1 MTDDQVN
8 RIVEH
13 LCQHIHVA
21 IRLKGA
27 QLEVRP
33 PNLKD
38 LGFDPTSVRTVLLT
52 GLHWAGVTV
61 ADHTLNETE
70 SGEEPPWS

>member
-1 MTDDQVN
+1 MTGDQVN

-13 LCQHIHVA
+13 LCQHLHVT
-21 IRLKGA
+21 IQLKGA
-27 QLEVRP
+27 QPEIRP

-38 LGFDPTSVRTVLLT
+38 LGFDPASVRAVLLT

-61 ADHTLNETE
+61 VDKTE
-70 SGEEPPWS
+70 AGEESPWS

>member
-13 LCQHIHVA
+13 LCQQLHVG

-27 QLEVRP
+27 QPEVRP

-38 LGFDPTSVRTVLLT
+38 LVFDPASVRTVLLT
-52 GLHWAGVTV
+52 GLHWAGITIV
-61 ADHTLNETE
+61 EKTE
-70 SGEEPPWS
+70 ASEEPPWS

>member
-1 MTDDQVN
+1 MTDDQVD

-13 LCQHIHVA
+13 ICQHLHVA
-21 IRLKGA
+21 IQLKGPRSD
-27 QLEVRP
+27 VHR

-38 LGFDPTSVRTVLLT
+38 LAFDRARVKNVLLT

-61 ADHTLNETE
+61 ADYGLTET
-70 SGEEPPWS
+70 EPPWS

>member
-13 LCQHIHVA
+13 LCQHLHVT

-27 QLEVRP
+27 QPEVFP
-33 PNLKD
+33 PNTKD
-38 LGFDPTSVRTVLLT
+38 LGFDPASVKTVLLT
-52 GLHWAGVTV
+52 GLNAARVTIHH
-61 ADHTLNETE
+61 AAPETNQ
-70 SGEEPPWS
+70 EPPWS

>member
-1 MTDDQVN
+1 MTDGQVN

-13 LCQHIHVA
+13 LCQQLHVA

-27 QLEVRP
+27 QPEIHP

-38 LGFDPTSVRTVLLT
+38 LGFDPGSVRTVLLT

-61 ADHTLNETE
+61 VDKAEA
-70 SGEEPPWS
+70 GEEAPWS

>member
-1 MTDDQVN
+1 MTDDQVD

-13 LCQHIHVA
+13 LCQHLHVT

-27 QLEVRP
+27 PAEIHP
-33 PNLKD
+33 PNLRD
-38 LGFDPTSVRTVLLT
+38 LGFDPASVRTVLLT

-61 ADHTLNETE
+61 ADMTAID
-70 SGEEPPWS
+70 EEPPWS